1 MAAMSASFREKAEF
15 TAAQMYYVQNRTMEH
30 IAQELCIS
38 RSTVSR
44 LLRSAREQGIV
55 RISVHRP
62 TDRASS
68 LEHRIS
74 QLFGVTAHVAQT
86 GVRDSVAVRA
96 DAAAVLAAG
105 VVDQLVEPNTIVGL
119 AWGATMTSVVRRL
132 PEREVPGVQ
141 TVQLNGAVNSQPE
154 FMDSPSGIN
163 FGMGVVELFA
173 QAYGGRAHL
182 FAVPAFF
189 DYEQTKQVLWR
200 ERSTQRILNMQRRA
214 SLAVFGV
221 GTFSGGAPSQVYSE
235 GYLSREDLDQLNAER
250 AVGDVCTVF
259 LRSDGSWRDIEL
271 NSRCSGMPPDVLR
284 RIPRRVC
291 VVNGSHKVSALRGVL
306 QAGLVTDLVLD
317 QTSANVLIQKT

>member
-1 MAAMSASFREKAEF
+1 MSTSFREKAEF

-30 IAQELCIS
+30 IAHEMGVS

-44 LLRSAREQGIV
+44 LLREAREQGIV
-55 RISVHRP
+55 RISVHP
-62 TDRASS
+62 PMDRASA
-68 LEHRIS
+68 LEHQLS
-74 QLFGVTAHVAQT
+74 QLFGVNAHVAQAGT
-86 GVRDSVAVRA
+86 RDSAAHRA
-96 DAAAVLAAG
+96 DATAVLAAAVL
-105 VVDQLVEPNTIVGL
+105 DQLVEPNSIVGL

-132 PEREVPGVQ
+132 QGREVPGVQ
-141 TVQLNGAVNSQPE
+141 AVQLNGAVNSQPE

-163 FGMGVVELFA
+163 LGMGVVEHFA
-173 QAYGGRAHL
+173 RAYDGRAHL

-189 DYEQTKQVLWR
+189 DYEQTKQALWR
-200 ERSTQRILNMQRRA
+200 ERSTRRILNMQRRV

-259 LRSDGSWRDIEL
+259 LRGDGSWRDIEL

-284 RIPRRVC
+284 RIPRRLC
-291 VVNGSHKVSALRGVL
+291 VVNSPHKVAALRAVL
-306 QAGLVTDLVLD
+306 EVGLVTDLVLD
-317 QTSANVLIQKT
+317 QSTASALAHGR